1 MTIKG
6 IKHKRRHTPS
16 RGEAGQETATEA
28 AELSEGCLA
37 PNKGE
42 PQ

>member
-6 IKHKRRHTPS
+6 IKHKRRHIPS

-28 AELSEGCLA
+28 AELSEGNLA
-37 PNKGE
+37 PSE